1 MLGRDAVA
9 VKPIA
14 SGLEHGINED
24 LTELASAADHV
35 LLPEDLNCYCFEPAI
50 APHRAAE
57 LAQARI
63 EIAPIFDAWQRVA
76 AQHGDVLVEGVGGVS
91 VPLGPALMLADLAQ
105 ALSLPLILV
114 VGIRLGCIN
123 HALLSALAIR
133 SAGLNLHGW
142 VANLLD
148 PAMREPEASIGAIE
162 QRIEAPLLGRLE
174 FNADAGSF
182 GRLAL
187 ALIESSGNRAAAP

>member
-1 MLGRDAVA
+1 M
-9 VKPIA
+9 
-14 SGLEHGINED
+14 
-24 LTELASAADHV
+24 
-35 LLPEDLNCYCFEPAI
+35 
-50 APHRAAE
+50 
-57 LAQARI
+57 
-63 EIAPIFDAWQRVA
+63 
-76 AQHGDVLVEGVGGVS
+76 
-91 VPLGPALMLADLAQ
+91 PLGPALMLADLAQ